1 MSHKSIKIPRIK
13 FPFFSSAMLQHCFD
27 RFSQKIN
34 EWTEA
39 SIEKYVKRLK
49 CIVQQYSSFVDPD
62 LKVNLNG
69 TVTVTED
76 VADNG
81 GIKLAYRA
89 YEKWVKTLKDT
100 QQQQRL
106 IALKFTPQQLFWISY
121 AQFYCSVQ
129 RDEVKKSLLEGFEV
143 HSFDRFRVIG
153 PISNAEEFSRDYNC
167 SIKSLV
173 NHHGKRCAI
182 W

>member
-1 MSHKSIKIPRIK
+1 M
-13 FPFFSSAMLQHCFD
+13 
-27 RFSQKIN
+27 
-34 EWTEA
+34 T
-39 SIEKYVKRLK
+39 RLK
-49 CIVQQYSSFVDPD
+49 CIVRQYDTFFDSD
-62 LKVNLNG
+62 LNLHLNG

-76 VADNG
+76 TADNG

-89 YEKWVKTLKDT
+89 YENWSKHLKEP
-100 QQQQRL
+100 QSRL

-129 RDEVKKSLLEGFEV
+129 RDEVKKSLLASHEV

-153 PISNAEEFSRDYNC
+153 PLSNAMEFSRDFNC
-167 SIKSLV
+167 PISSRM
-173 NHHGKRCAI
+173 NRDGQRCAI